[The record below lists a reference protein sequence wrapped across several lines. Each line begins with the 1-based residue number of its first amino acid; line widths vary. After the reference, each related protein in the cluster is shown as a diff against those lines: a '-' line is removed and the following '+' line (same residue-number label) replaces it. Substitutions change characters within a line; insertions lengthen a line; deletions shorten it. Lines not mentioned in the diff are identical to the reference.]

1 MSVSASLG
9 KLKQAAKDL
18 RMQWHAVRQSWRDD
32 NSRRFEERYLAPL
45 LGRLRRAEM
54 AMGHMT
60 SILQKA
66 RHDCE

>member
-1 MSVSASLG
+1 MSVSSSLG

-18 RMQWHAVRQSWRDD
+18 RLQWTEVKHSWRDE
-32 NSRRFEERYLAPL
+32 NSRRFEERYVTQMLA
-45 LGRLRRAEM
+45 RLRRVEL